1 MQDHLRK
8 QGGDMNKTIEE
19 YYSQAHMLPL
29 LVKQKLRRFNQNPDI
44 AEEFESWILNK
55 AYRKSGAIVVQGYT
69 AEKIAAISEYMD
81 GEAAFITLM
90 DLREH
95 PEETMKQL
103 ESGFKRK

>member
-1 MQDHLRK
+1 M
-8 QGGDMNKTIEE
+8 
-19 YYSQAHMLPL
+19 
-29 LVKQKLRRFNQNPDI
+29 
-44 AEEFESWILNK
+44 
-55 AYRKSGAIVVQGYT
+55 VQGYT